1 VRQFSFRRLHRR
13 RISKTDFLPVFFYFA
28 EGFFR
33 LFPDFYIG
41 TREFLTSWISAS
53 LQLSV
58 AKAITIL
65 RRKLQELFSEI
76 RSCSSDHQT
85 FYKQV
90 RMVNF
95 LDICERRS

>member
-1 VRQFSFRRLHRR
+1 MRR
-13 RISKTDFLPVFFYFA
+13 RTCLVSVFSVVGFDSSFE
-28 EGFFR
+28 EGFLR
-33 LFPDFYIG
+33 LFPDFFIDR
-41 TREFLTSWISAS
+41 REFLTSWISAS

-65 RRKLQELFSEI
+65 IRKLQELSSEI

-95 LDICERRS
+95 LDICKRRS